1 MQRRYTRVA
10 LLYDVLDWPFEPR
23 YRPGRRLVGRAAA
36 GLTLE
41 LGAGTGK
48 NFPYYGPAARV
59 IASDLAW
66 AMLARARRR
75 LRPPIRALLVADA
88 AHLPIRDAC
97 VDSVV
102 ATFVCCVQAD
112 PRPALGEIAR
122 VLRPGGQALFLEYVL
137 PPRGW
142 LRPLMRLLGPPLRIL
157 YGVHWEHDLPA
168 RLAAAGLPVARV
180 QPVWASVV
188 QAICVAKAV
197 KAGFSQPSPHR
208 QPGSAGSAP
217 LPSG

>member
-1 MQRRYTRVA
+1 M
-10 LLYDVLDWPFEPR
+10 YDLLDWPFEPL
-23 YRPGRRLVGRAAA
+23 YRPGRRLVGRAAV

-48 NFPYYGPAARV
+48 NFPHYGPAARV
-59 IASDLAW
+59 IASDLSW

-75 LRPPIRALLVADA
+75 LRPPIRALLVANA

-97 VDSVV
+97 VDTVV

-137 PPRGW
+137 PRHGW
-142 LRPLMRLLGPPLRIL
+142 RRPLMRLLEPPLRIL
-157 YGVHWEHDLPA
+157 YGVHLEHALPVL
-168 RLAAAGLPVARV
+168 LAASGLLGARV
-180 QPVWASVV
+180 QAVWAPVV
-188 QAICVAKAV
+188 QAIVATKATG
-197 KAGFSQPSPHR
+197 AGFDEGAR
-208 QPGSAGSAP
+208 TWYGGD
-217 LPSG
+217 GDYGRV

>member
-1 MQRRYTRVA
+1 MRDGVAGRGHRRRYALVA
-10 LLYDVLDWPFEPR
+10 PLYDLLDRPFEPL
-23 YRPGRRLVGRAAA
+23 YRPGRRLLGRAAV
-36 GLTLE
+36 GRTVE

-59 IASDLAW
+59 MALDIAW

-75 LRPPIRALLVADA
+75 LRPPIRGLLVADV

-97 VDSVV
+97 VETVV

-112 PRPALGEIAR
+112 PGPALGEIAR

-137 PPRGW
+137 SRHGW
-142 LRPLMRLLGPPLRIL
+142 LRPLLRLLEPPLRIL

-168 RLAAAGLPVARV
+168 LLASAGLQVAQV
-180 QPVWASVV
+180 QPIWASIV
-188 QAICVAKAV
+188 QAIFAAKAIN
-197 KAGFSQPSPHR
+197 
-208 QPGSAGSAP
+208 AGSREAR
-217 LPSG
+217 